1 MTRTL
6 GIDMGQRRIGVAVS
20 DSLGITA
27 QPVGVVARTT
37 PQADLATLSKLAAEH
52 AVSVIVIGL
61 PLTLQGTRGPQA
73 QRVEAFGR
81 ALSTAAGVPVAYV
94 DERFT
99 TAEGQRALRA
109 AGASERQQRP
119 IIDRVAAQ
127 LILQQYLDMHRP

>member
-1 MTRTL
+1 MTARTL

-37 PQADLATLSKLAAEH
+37 PHADLATLSKLAAEH

-73 QRVEAFGR
+73 QRDSRRMVRHGMLSGR
-81 ALSTAAGVPVAYV
+81 
-94 DERFT
+94 
-99 TAEGQRALRA
+99 
-109 AGASERQQRP
+109 RP
-119 IIDRVAAQ
+119 NLLDRKRGRYPECPPRPPSS
-127 LILQQYLDMHRP
+127 ILH